1 MTIRI
6 TGDGPKITATGSGST
21 VLVEISTGQHDPGS
35 FSGVH
40 NDLTGR
46 STTGA
51 HVGTAVSID
60 PSGFAGNLDGT
71 ITNAQLLAA
80 AVDDLTTGGG
90 GGVTGD
96 SELVATSTTLT
107 GPPHTIAVAAAGSID
122 ITVTLPDA
130 TAGDKGLV
138 WYIRNLNS
146 DSVVYVANLAEGD
159 ETITESK
166 GLLVS
171 GIETDTPGTYAW
183 MKVGFVSD
191 TAAAGGGA
199 SLSDTTPQALG
210 TAAAG
215 DGTAAAR
222 DDHVHAMPTAADVG
236 AAATSHSHAGTD
248 ITSGLIAASILGSGG
263 AGAGAKF
270 LADDQTFKTPPSVG
284 AVLGDVVLTSAQAV
298 VSFASIPA
306 TYAHLVVAY
315 QVRSSSAGVATVR
328 LQMRVNNDSG
338 SNYNSQLVAGNNT
351 TAAAQVQSGADH
363 GYLGNVPAAN
373 ATAGQSGSGSIEI
386 PNYAGTTFWKN
397 AIYQTTRDEN
407 SAGANMVHY
416 RGHVVWRSTAA
427 INRVDLFF
435 FYGDFIA
442 GSRITLYGVSGA

>member
-1 MTIRI
+1 VTIRI

-60 PSGFAGNLDGT
+60 PTGFTGNLDET
-71 ITNAQLLAA
+71 IVNAQLLAA

-90 GGVTGD
+90 GGATGD
-96 SELVATSTTLT
+96 SEIVATSTTLT

-130 TAGDKGLV
+130 TVDDKGLV

-183 MKVGFVSD
+183 MKVGFVSE
-191 TAAAGGGA
+191 TGTSGGGGGGVTDHGLLTG
-199 SLSDTTPQALG
+199 LSDDDHTQYTKKASNLSDLASAATARTNLGLG
-210 TAAAG
+210 TAAVAATG
-215 DGTAAAR
+215 DFDAAGTAAGLVDDLSGVSNQATAR
-222 DDHVHAMPTAADVG
+222 TNLGLGDAATKNVGTAAGTV
-236 AAATSHSHAGTD
+236 AAG
-248 ITSGLIAASILGSGG
+248 
-263 AGAGAKF
+263 
-270 LADDQTFKTPPSVG
+270 DD
-284 AVLGDVVLTSAQAV
+284 
-298 VSFASIPA
+298 
-306 TYAHLVVAY
+306 
-315 QVRSSSAGVATVR
+315 
-328 LQMRVNNDSG
+328 
-338 SNYNSQLVAGNNT
+338 
-351 TAAAQVQSGADH
+351 
-363 GYLGNVPAAN
+363 
-373 ATAGQSGSGSIEI
+373 
-386 PNYAGTTFWKN
+386 
-397 AIYQTTRDEN
+397 
-407 SAGANMVHY
+407 
-416 RGHVVWRSTAA
+416 
-427 INRVDLFF
+427 
-435 FYGDFIA
+435 
-442 GSRITLYGVSGA
+442 SRITGAVQGDGITDAVLLTQAEYDAIGTPDTATLYVVVG